1 MSSQEHSVNYNALCE
16 RSDGFEFKFMV
27 QVQRLLSRE
36 SQRAGVY
43 IASTNREAAGV
54 ARCTSHVGG
63 YRSVRFGGNKD

>member
-1 MSSQEHSVNYNALCE
+1 
-16 RSDGFEFKFMV
+16 MV
-27 QVQRLLSRE
+27 QVQRLPSRE

-63 YRSVRFGGNKD
+63 YRSVRFGWNKD